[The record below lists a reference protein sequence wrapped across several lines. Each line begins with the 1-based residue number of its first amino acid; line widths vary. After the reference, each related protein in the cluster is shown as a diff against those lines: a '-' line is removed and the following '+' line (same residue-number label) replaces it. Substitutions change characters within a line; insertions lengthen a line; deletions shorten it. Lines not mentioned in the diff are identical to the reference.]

1 MEMIQRVS
9 LLCANSLAS
18 DTEAEKEAYYRDSN
32 WPDQDEDPLA
42 K

>member
-1 MEMIQRVS
+1 MISAHGRSPACV
-9 LLCANSLAS
+9 AA

-32 WPDQDEDPLA
+32 WPDQDVDPLA